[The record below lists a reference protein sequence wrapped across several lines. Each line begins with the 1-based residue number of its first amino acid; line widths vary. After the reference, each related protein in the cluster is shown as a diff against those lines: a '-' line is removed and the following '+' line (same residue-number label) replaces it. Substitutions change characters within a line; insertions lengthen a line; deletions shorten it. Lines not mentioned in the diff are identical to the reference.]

1 MDNEEHYQI
10 IEFIESS
17 VALEEA
23 DRDNEDFINQ
33 DRNLTKGTN
42 RRLGD
47 RYEKTNT

>member
-10 IEFIESS
+10 MDFIESS

-23 DRDNEDFINQ
+23 DKDNEDFINQ

-47 RYEKTNT
+47 FYDNKI

>member
-33 DRNLTKGTN
+33 DKNLTKGTN
-42 RRLGD
+42 RRL
-47 RYEKTNT
+47 TNFN